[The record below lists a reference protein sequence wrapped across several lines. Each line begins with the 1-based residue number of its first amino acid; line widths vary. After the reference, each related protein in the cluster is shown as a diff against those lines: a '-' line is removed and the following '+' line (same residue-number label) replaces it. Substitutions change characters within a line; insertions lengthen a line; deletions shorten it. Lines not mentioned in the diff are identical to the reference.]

1 MPAQIASVLDSIRD
15 TLQRGALDAGQLALA
30 FALIALVALGP
41 RAFIAKAKAA
51 TGEVSTNVT
60 LNIFDLLVITPL
72 LGLALGAMGAW
83 MQDRGVAL
91 LQPSFWQQLPAP
103 LVGLI
108 AIFAGDFIGYWR
120 HRLEHTP
127 PLWPAHAIHHS
138 DTAMT
143 WTTIFRFHP
152 INRFSTGIIDT
163 GLLAL
168 CGFPPEALF
177 LNNIVRHYWGAFI
190 HMDVPWTFGILGRV
204 ICSPVMHRWHH
215 IRDANGAGVN
225 FATVF
230 SVFDQAFGTYA
241 APGLCTVPLG
251 VRDPIGP
258 SAASQLWWPFKVAWR
273 YLSRHSGA
281 RAART
286 RNPGANTPL
295 YDPLGSGSGSARPE

>member
-1 MPAQIASVLDSIRD
+1 MPPQLASLFNTTLA
-15 TLQRGALDAGQLALA
+15 TLQRGALDAFELALA
-30 FALIALVALGP
+30 FAVIAFFALGP
-41 RAFIAKAKAA
+41 RAFVTKARTA
-51 TGEVSTNVT
+51 TGEITTNVT
-60 LNIFDLLVITPL
+60 LNIFDLIVITPL
-72 LGLALGAMGAW
+72 LGLALGVMGAW
-83 MQDRGVAL
+83 MQTNGVAL
-91 LQPSFWQQLPAP
+91 VQPAFWHQLPAP

-138 DTAMT
+138 DTRMT

-163 GLLAL
+163 GVLAL

-177 LNNIVRHYWGAFI
+177 LNNIVRHYWGSFI
-190 HMDVPWTFGILGRV
+190 HMDLPWTFGILGRV

-215 IRDANGAGVN
+215 IRDADGAGVN

-230 SVFDQAFGTYA
+230 SVFDQAFGTYSV
-241 APGLCTVPLG
+241 PGPCTMPLG
-251 VRDPIGP
+251 VRDDIGP
-258 SAASQLWWPFKVAWR
+258 SAASQLWHPFKVGGR
-273 YLSRHSGA
+273 YLLSHSGA

-286 RNPGANTPL
+286 RNPGANDAL
-295 YDPLGSGSGSARPE
+295 CEPLGSGSHSVRPE